1 MNLTHTHAPHKQV
14 YARANV
20 HAFTHLTQLSV
31 VMSSLAR
38 LLCPWDFPGKNTG
51 VGCHLLLQGIFPT
64 QGLNLPLLYWQ
75 ADSLP
80 LKAVLSV
87 GKCVHIRM
95 CICACLW
102 SVCVCVCLRFIILY
116 LLLLSLWIHQSLDV
130 FFS

>member
-1 MNLTHTHAPHKQV
+1 MNLIHTRPPQTSICTCKCACIYSHS
-14 YARANV
+14 
-20 HAFTHLTQLSV
+20 TQLSV
-31 VMSSLAR
+31 AMNSLAR

-51 VGCHLLLQGIFPT
+51 VGCHLLLQGIVPT

-102 SVCVCVCLRFIILY
+102 SMCVCVSQSDHFILAVTE
-116 LLLLSLWIHQSLDV
+116 LVDPRRP
-130 FFS
+130 